1 MGHLGLGCFQPG
13 PQLVE
18 GWRWVNEL
26 RVARLHIYVTKVN
39 VITPS
44 NSAPGV
50 IAKHC
55 DQEELGQLLAMT
67 SLLIWS

>member
-44 NSAPGV
+44 NSAPGC
-50 IAKHC
+50 K
-55 DQEELGQLLAMT
+55 T
-67 SLLIWS
+67 SVDYLNDPHMHV